1 MTLTSL
7 VAHPKGRVVGALLGI
22 LSATILAMPCA
33 SAEEPDRT
41 IIHAAPYGDDEA
53 GDGSADNPYATIQR
67 AQEAAPNTTEDVT
80 VLLREGVYRIT
91 EPLEFDKRDSGRN
104 GHEMVY

>member
-1 MTLTSL
+1 MLVHGTTATL
-7 VAHPKGRVVGALLGI
+7 
-22 LSATILAMPCA
+22 
-33 SAEEPDRT
+33 
-41 IIHAAPYGDDEA
+41 
-53 GDGSADNPYATIQR
+53 YATIQR